1 MGKKEGWLCPHCP
14 QRSHRHWNIQ
24 THIKRK
30 HDAIGQPVKA
40 GSSTFNNN
48 TSSGQFVSET
58 MDYVKKDNYQN
69 TPSWNPNVGY
79 YNNKPSSFSRLPQK
93 EEESQN
99 TDPIDNMLPLIRK
112 CNEFLREYVEFRDLS
127 RRLPSNPS
135 QSPVMMANI
144 PISSSLPS
152 SLSNL
157 NNIQTNNNM
166 INNNRLPI
174 GYQVRFCNKCLPGNR
189 LEPIFASSL
198 EMEALTKVNHICEA
212 ESLASSIQQEHL
224 KNSST
229 NIINEAQAY
238 LVSYLIRVINLRIG
252 QQEGGEEV
260 DVHLKAQELNSPK
273 LLLQHM
279 GNKKLPENRSWI
291 EEEDCIDLGNI
302 SHSKNVEKEK
312 NWADRVIKEEG
323 AIKMIKINKSELTDF
338 VNNAKATFGV
348 FQVQLKD
355 GGKHYFLISIKF

>member
-1 MGKKEGWLCPHCP
+1 MGKKEGWLCPYCP

-40 GSSTFNNN
+40 GSPTFNNN
-48 TSSGQFVSET
+48 ISSNQFVSGR
-58 MDYVKKDNYQN
+58 MGYVKKDNYHN
-69 TPSWNPNVGY
+69 TSSWNPNVGY

-112 CNEFLREYVEFRDLS
+112 CNEFLREYVEFSNLS
-127 RRLPSNPS
+127 RRLSSNPS

-157 NNIQTNNNM
+157 NNFQTNNNM

-189 LEPIFASSL
+189 LEPIWDSL
-198 EMEALTKVNHICEA
+198 EMEALTKVNHICES
-212 ESLASSIQQEHL
+212 ESPASSIQQEHV

-229 NIINEAQAY
+229 NIINKAQLN

-252 QQEGGEEV
+252 QREGGGAEV
-260 DVHLKAQELNSPK
+260 DIHLKAQELNSPK
-273 LLLQHM
+273 FILQHM

-291 EEEDCIDLGNI
+291 EEEDYIDLGNI
-302 SHSKNVEKEK
+302 SHNDNVEKEK

-323 AIKMIKINKSELTDF
+323 AIKMIKINKNELTDF
-338 VNNAKATFGV
+338 VNNVKATFGV
-348 FQVQLKD
+348 FQVQLND
-355 GGKHYFLISIKF
+355 EDKHYFLISIKF

>member
-1 MGKKEGWLCPHCP
+1 MGKKEGWLCPYCP

-40 GSSTFNNN
+40 GSPTFNNN
-48 TSSGQFVSET
+48 ISSSQFVSGR
-58 MDYVKKDNYQN
+58 MGYVKKDNYHN
-69 TPSWNPNVGY
+69 TSSWNPNVGY

-112 CNEFLREYVEFRDLS
+112 CNEFLREYVEFSNLS
-127 RRLPSNPS
+127 RRLSSNPS

-157 NNIQTNNNM
+157 NNFQTNNNM

-189 LEPIFASSL
+189 LEPIWDSL
-198 EMEALTKVNHICEA
+198 EMEALTKVNHICES
-212 ESLASSIQQEHL
+212 ESPASSIQQEHV

-229 NIINEAQAY
+229 NIINKAQLN

-252 QQEGGEEV
+252 QREGGGAEV
-260 DVHLKAQELNSPK
+260 DIHLKAQELNSPK
-273 LLLQHM
+273 FILQHM

-291 EEEDCIDLGNI
+291 EEEDYIDLGNI
-302 SHSKNVEKEK
+302 SHNDNVEKEK

-323 AIKMIKINKSELTDF
+323 AIKMIKINKNELTDF
-338 VNNAKATFGV
+338 VNNVKATFGV
-348 FQVQLKD
+348 FQVQLND
-355 GGKHYFLISIKF
+355 EDKHYFLISIKF

>member
-1 MGKKEGWLCPHCP
+1 MGKKEGWLCPYCP

-30 HDAIGQPVKA
+30 HEAIGQPVKA
-40 GSSTFNNN
+40 GSPTFNNN
-48 TSSGQFVSET
+48 ISSSQFVSGR
-58 MDYVKKDNYQN
+58 MGYVKKDNYHN
-69 TPSWNPNVGY
+69 TSSWNPNVGY

-112 CNEFLREYVEFRDLS
+112 CNEFLREYVEFSNLS
-127 RRLPSNPS
+127 RRLSSNPS

-157 NNIQTNNNM
+157 NNFQTNNNM

-189 LEPIFASSL
+189 LEPIWDSL
-198 EMEALTKVNHICEA
+198 EMEALTKVNHICES
-212 ESLASSIQQEHL
+212 ESPASSIQQEHV

-229 NIINEAQAY
+229 NIINKAQLN

-252 QQEGGEEV
+252 QREGGGAEV
-260 DVHLKAQELNSPK
+260 DIHLKAQELNSPK
-273 LLLQHM
+273 FILQHM

-291 EEEDCIDLGNI
+291 EEEDYIDLGNI
-302 SHSKNVEKEK
+302 SHNDNVEKEK

-323 AIKMIKINKSELTDF
+323 AIKMIKINKNELTDF
-338 VNNAKATFGV
+338 VNNVKATFGV
-348 FQVQLKD
+348 FQVQLND
-355 GGKHYFLISIKF
+355 EDKHYFLISIKF